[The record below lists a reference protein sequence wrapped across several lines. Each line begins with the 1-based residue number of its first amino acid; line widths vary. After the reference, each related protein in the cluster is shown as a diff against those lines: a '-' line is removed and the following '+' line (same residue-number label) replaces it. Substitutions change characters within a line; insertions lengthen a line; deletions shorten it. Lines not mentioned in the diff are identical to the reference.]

1 MCVSRT
7 VRRDVGV
14 SGGSTRG
21 AARQQRESRGG
32 RAVAGRQAL
41 AGRALLRMQ
50 PERPVQ
56 AVQRQPVRV
65 LQQVQKDVGAQGQIG
80 NRLHL
85 VGSGPETLAGLF
97 AGDAMACVTFQR
109 QTQKGKPG
117 RGDEEG
123 TLPGLCW
130 PPVEALC
137 GLVATGEAPVGLYVC
152 SSCHCT
158 GVHAF
163 NVGH

>member
-1 MCVSRT
+1 MCLSRT

-65 LQQVQKDVGAQGQIG
+65 LQQVQKDVGTQGQIG

-97 AGDAMACVTFQR
+97 AGDAMARVTFQR
-109 QTQKGKPG
+109 QTQKGKLVMK
-117 RGDEEG
+117 G

-130 PPVEALC
+130 PPEEALC
-137 GLVATGEAPVGLYVC
+137 GLGGHRRSPCRPVCLLLL
-152 SSCHCT
+152 SLHRCT
-158 GVHAF
+158 CFQCGSAH
-163 NVGH
+163 